1 MTVPTR
7 ALTAT
12 ALSLAIAALTA
23 GVAAGRETARP
34 RLVTTRGAVESL
46 AMDGALIAYDLE
58 AHGSC
63 NTVHVWDTSTGR
75 DRIVSGA
82 GTCGADATSTG
93 AGVREIAVAG
103 SRVSWIVN
111 LGGNTESTDMLFAST
126 VGSTSER
133 RVATATRRGDVDGEL
148 DGGWL
153 GNLVGDG
160 GVLALNRWTTV
171 GGAVSSA
178 TIRRLKTGIGR
189 VYSGADALRVT
200 SVDSGRIAVLAEGGT
215 VAVRTASGGLVSTLT
230 TGAAVRDVAL
240 RKDFVVLLEPG
251 RLEVHLA
258 RSGAL
263 VKVITIPSGARN
275 LDVHA
280 NVATFT
286 VGRSV
291 FGVRLATGKLA
302 PIATAPKAIVN
313 ARIDDA
319 GLVYAYNRTTGVEG
333 IGKLTF
339 VPLSLV
345 QAQLR

>member
-1 MTVPTR
+1 
-7 ALTAT
+7 
-12 ALSLAIAALTA
+12 
-23 GVAAGRETARP
+23 
-34 RLVTTRGAVESL
+34 
-46 AMDGALIAYDLE
+46 
-58 AHGSC
+58 
-63 NTVHVWDTSTGR
+63 
-75 DRIVSGA
+75 
-82 GTCGADATSTG
+82 
-93 AGVREIAVAG
+93 
-103 SRVSWIVN
+103 
-111 LGGNTESTDMLFAST
+111 
-126 VGSTSER
+126 
-133 RVATATRRGDVDGEL
+133 
-148 DGGWL
+148 
-153 GNLVGDG
+153 
-160 GVLALNRWTTV
+160 
-171 GGAVSSA
+171 
-178 TIRRLKTGIGR
+178 
-189 VYSGADALRVT
+189 VYTGADALRVT

-215 VAVRTASGGLVSTLT
+215 VAVRTATGGLVSTFT
-230 TGAAVRDVAL
+230 TGGAVRDVAL

-251 RLEVHLA
+251 RIEVHLA

-263 VKVITIPSGARN
+263 VKVITIPSGARD

-302 PIATAPKAIVN
+302 AIAAAPKAIVN